1 MIHFMAP
8 VSRDLCP
15 RGSIFRGNKPLNS
28 PVTYFM
34 KIAALS
40 TGRGGTQEFE
50 LRSIEFKKYIS
61 GLRSIFL
68 FQKKHNFA

>member
-40 TGRGGTQEFE
+40 TGKPDCGRLLVTRVIQF
-50 LRSIEFKKYIS
+50 
-61 GLRSIFL
+61 
-68 FQKKHNFA
+68 